1 MYIKIIVALST
12 IIVTLLTYIAQI
24 PARGSM
30 MPGGELFIPFYMFMV
45 WMVGHEVQKGKK
57 VDE

>member
-1 MYIKIIVALST
+1 MYIKIIVALTT
-12 IIVTLLTYIAQI
+12 IIATLLTYIAQI
-24 PARGSM
+24 PARRSM